1 MLEKSKSK
9 INPRKLFNVNE
20 EILEEKQHNDKID
33 SIIMDMSNNLKN
45 MSIGSNYNIYNLK

>member
-1 MLEKSKSK
+1 MLEKNKSK

-20 EILEEKQHNDKID
+20 EILEEEQHNDKID

>member
-1 MLEKSKSK
+1 MLEKNKSK

>member
-1 MLEKSKSK
+1 MLEKNKSK

-45 MSIGSNYNIYNLK
+45 MSIESNYNIYNLK

>member
-45 MSIGSNYNIYNLK
+45 MSIESNYNIYNLK